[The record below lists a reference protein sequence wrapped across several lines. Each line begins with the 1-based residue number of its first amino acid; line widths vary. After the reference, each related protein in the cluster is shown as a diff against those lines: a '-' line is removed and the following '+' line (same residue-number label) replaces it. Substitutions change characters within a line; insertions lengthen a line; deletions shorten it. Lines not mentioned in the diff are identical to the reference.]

1 MSLVAMFLCLVE
13 KVKQRLVMMRM
24 MRTTMMQVR

>member
-1 MSLVAMFLCLVE
+1 MSLVVMFLCLVE

-24 MRTTMMQVR
+24 IRTTMMQVR